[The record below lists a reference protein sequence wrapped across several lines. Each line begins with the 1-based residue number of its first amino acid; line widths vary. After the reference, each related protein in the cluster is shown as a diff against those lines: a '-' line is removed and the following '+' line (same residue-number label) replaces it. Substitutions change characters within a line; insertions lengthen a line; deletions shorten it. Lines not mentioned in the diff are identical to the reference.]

1 MVSVL
6 RGTWLK
12 EIRNWKQRKHQVWFG
27 AGATGPWETH
37 RTLRNEPVPSVRAD
51 GPASRPDSRQLL
63 PLLESRESYPM
74 TSDAF
79 CYFLSCTVLISRSLR
94 QRGIQ
99 GTTQE
104 TPRSE
109 ITAELP
115 CYPQYCSYNAGSK
128 SRLVTFENLR
138 FSKKKKSVFQ
148 LHTPLLQKGK
158 CLYFNWYRQKKPSQS
173 SVWRFNRVQ
182 IRQNIS
188 CQTDGRTLVDQNQG
202 KHMKKEVWT
211 KLPGN
216 QGGILS
222 VWRPSGST
230 SCFRD

>member
-1 MVSVL
+1 MHHKSYTK
-6 RGTWLK
+6 RDSGYNPGNTKIW
-12 EIRNWKQRKHQVWFG
+12 N
-27 AGATGPWETH
+27 
-37 RTLRNEPVPSVRAD
+37 NSRA
-51 GPASRPDSRQLL
+51 SLLSSILL
-63 PLLESRESYPM
+63 PQCWLQVTAHIWE
-74 TSDAF
+74 F
-79 CYFLSCTVLISRSLR
+79 KVL
-94 QRGIQ
+94 Q
-99 GTTQE
+99 
-104 TPRSE
+104 
-109 ITAELP
+109 
-115 CYPQYCSYNAGSK
+115 
-128 SRLVTFENLR
+128 
-138 FSKKKKSVFQ
+138 KKKKSVSIT
-148 LHTPLLQKGK
+148 HTTSTKRK
-158 CLYFNWYRQKKPSQS
+158 VLYFNWYRQKKPSQS